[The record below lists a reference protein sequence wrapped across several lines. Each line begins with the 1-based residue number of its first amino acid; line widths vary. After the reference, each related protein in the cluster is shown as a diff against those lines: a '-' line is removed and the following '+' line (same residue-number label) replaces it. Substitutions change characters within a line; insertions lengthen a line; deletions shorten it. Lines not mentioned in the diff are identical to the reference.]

1 MDFIFKIYGFILYNL
16 HRFNTIALGRYLSS
30 KINGG
35 GSGRVTGEVSLS
47 YLNNISIGENSFV
60 NGGQLAAGPNSKIII
75 GNNVMI
81 SYGVHIR
88 TQYHNYKNRDIP
100 MCKQGMSEKDIIIE
114 DNCWIGHSAH
124 IMSGVT
130 IHTGSVVGAN
140 AVVTRDVEPNTVVA
154 GVPARV
160 IAKL

>member
-1 MDFIFKIYGFILYNL
+1 MGGFKLEYNHKFKKKFGQNFL
-16 HRFNTIALGRYLSS
+16 QDQSIIDKIA
-30 KINGG
+30 N
-35 GSGRVTGEVSLS
+35 
-47 YLNNISIGENSFV
+47 SIDV
-60 NGGQLAAGPNSKIII
+60 
-75 GNNVMI
+75 
-81 SYGVHIR
+81 
-88 TQYHNYKNRDIP
+88 
-100 MCKQGMSEKDIIIE
+100 SEKDIIIE

-140 AVVTRDVEPNTVVA
+140 AVVIKDVEPNTVVA

>member
-1 MDFIFKIYGFILYNL
+1 M
-16 HRFNTIALGRYLSS
+16 
-30 KINGG
+30 
-35 GSGRVTGEVSLS
+35 
-47 YLNNISIGENSFV
+47 NNISIGENSFV

-124 IMSGVT
+124 ILSGVT

-140 AVVTRDVEPNTVVA
+140 AVVTKDVEPNTVVA